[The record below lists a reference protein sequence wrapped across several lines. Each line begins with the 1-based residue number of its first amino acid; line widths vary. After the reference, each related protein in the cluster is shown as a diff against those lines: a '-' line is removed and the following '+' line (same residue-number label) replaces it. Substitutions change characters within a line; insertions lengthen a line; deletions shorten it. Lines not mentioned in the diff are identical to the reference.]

1 MIRDNIIVFCAICL
15 SVFAVCGK
23 VLAHPFYVSVTEIRA
38 DSQKM
43 NLSISC
49 RMFTDDLESAL
60 NQLYK
65 RPFDL
70 QRSTGDTV
78 VSQLLN
84 DYIQNRFSMGINGS
98 MQRFMFLGFEKEDE
112 STWCYLESENFE
124 GLGTATVTNRLL
136 YDFLPDQVNI
146 IHLYLNGERQ
156 STRLVN
162 PEKTA
167 GFTLR

>member
-1 MIRDNIIVFCAICL
+1 MIKDNIIVFCAICL

-43 NLSISC
+43 SLSISC

-60 NQLYK
+60 GQLYK

-70 QRSTGDTV
+70 QRSSSDSAV
-78 VSQLLN
+78 IKHLN
-84 DYIQNRFSMGINGS
+84 EYIQTRFSVGINGN
-98 MQRFMFLGFEKEDE
+98 MQRFTFLGFEKEDE
-112 STWCYLESENFE
+112 STWCYLESENFV
-124 GLGTATVTNRLL
+124 GLGPVTVTNRLL

-146 IHLYLNGERQ
+146 IHLYLNGQRQ

-167 GFTLR
+167 GFTLK